1 MYEKILGLFS
11 NIEKSELSVYTSIAA
26 ALISGTVILLGYYI
40 RKQYPVDMWGYTDV
54 NSILITLLLIVL
66 CYILKPDLSL
76 KVPNSVIPLL
86 LISALLTAFIVAL
99 RIFSVTHTNNIAYT
113 SSFKIL
119 THIVIFLGSA
129 YILKENFSLRGVIG
143 ILLGLISVYLI
154 FNEKQK

>member
-1 MYEKILGLFS
+1 MYEKILSLFS

-40 RKQYPVDMWGYTDV
+40 RKQYPVDMWGYTVV

-76 KVPNSVIPLL
+76 KVPNSVIPL